1 MHEYY
6 KMGQICAVTMEI
18 AESVSFL
25 RERHDN
31 LLQEPDDRINI
42 LIPTPSPSTLGVMG
56 FKT

>member
-6 KMGQICAVTMEI
+6 KMGRICAVTMGI

-25 RERHDN
+25 RGRHDN

-42 LIPTPSPSTLGVMG
+42 LSAATAGNSNMVEI
-56 FKT
+56 